1 MKRRILSVAIA
12 ILILTVSVIPGL
24 SALAAGTVP
33 TLSGGVY
40 QIGTA
45 SELIWF
51 ADAVN
56 SGSQSIKGKLTADIQ
71 LNAPGSVANKWT
83 PIGTQASPF
92 CGTFDGDGHTVS
104 GVYVDSGI
112 DCAGFFGSV
121 VIPSN
126 TSGDADAPDKMTSEY
141 VLQHTQT
148 SIKNIKIFFTAATA
162 SAVLSAMPRISDF
175 PIAPSREM
183 FTARV
188 TASAASSV
196 GHTII
201 RLSISAI
208 LREQSAVISAS
219 AASQAMQTATRL

>member
-92 CGTFDGDGHTVS
+92 RGTFDGDGHTVS
-104 GVYVDSGI
+104 GVYVD
-112 DCAGFFGSV
+112 
-121 VIPSN
+121 
-126 TSGDADAPDKMTSEY
+126 
-141 VLQHTQT
+141 
-148 SIKNIKIFFTAATA
+148 
-162 SAVLSAMPRISDF
+162 
-175 PIAPSREM
+175 
-183 FTARV
+183 
-188 TASAASSV
+188 
-196 GHTII
+196 
-201 RLSISAI
+201 
-208 LREQSAVISAS
+208 
-219 AASQAMQTATRL
+219 

>member
-12 ILILTVSVIPGL
+12 FMILTVSVIPGL

-71 LNAPGSVANKWT
+71 LNTAGSTANKWT
-83 PIGTQASPF
+83 PIGTQESPF
-92 CGTFDGDGHTVS
+92 RGTFDGDGHTVS

-121 VIPSN
+121 VMPSEYN
-126 TSGDADAPDKMTSEY
+126 EDSDVPEKMTSEF
-141 VLQHTQT
+141 VLQHTRT
-148 SIKNIKIFFTAATA
+148 SIKNINITNAEIHRGY
-162 SAVLSAMPRISDF
+162 SLGVL
-175 PIAPSREM
+175 
-183 FTARV
+183 
-188 TASAASSV
+188 V
-196 GHTII
+196 GY
-201 RLSISAI
+201 S
-208 LREQSAVISAS
+208 
-219 AASQAMQTATRL
+219 

>member
-45 SELIWF
+45 
-51 ADAVN
+51 
-56 SGSQSIKGKLTADIQ
+56 DIQ

-92 CGTFDGDGHTVS
+92 RGTFDGDGHTVS

-112 DCAGFFGSV
+112 DCAGF
-121 VIPSN
+121 
-126 TSGDADAPDKMTSEY
+126 
-141 VLQHTQT
+141 
-148 SIKNIKIFFTAATA
+148 
-162 SAVLSAMPRISDF
+162 
-175 PIAPSREM
+175 SRRL
-183 FTARV
+183 RV
-188 TASAASSV
+188 C
-196 GHTII
+196 
-201 RLSISAI
+201 
-208 LREQSAVISAS
+208 
-219 AASQAMQTATRL
+219 

>member
-92 CGTFDGDGHTVS
+92 RGTFDGDGHTVS

-148 SIKNIKIFFTAATA
+148 SIKNIKITNAE
-162 SAVLSAMPRISDF
+162 SHR
-175 PIAPSREM
+175 
-183 FTARV
+183 
-188 TASAASSV
+188 
-196 GHTII
+196 G
-201 RLSISAI
+201 
-208 LREQSAVISAS
+208 
-219 AASQAMQTATRL
+219 

>member
-71 LNAPGSVANKWT
+71 LKSLRAGHKNKNGAMLNCTAPYYF
-83 PIGTQASPF
+83 I
-92 CGTFDGDGHTVS
+92 
-104 GVYVDSGI
+104 
-112 DCAGFFGSV
+112 
-121 VIPSN
+121 
-126 TSGDADAPDKMTSEY
+126 
-141 VLQHTQT
+141 
-148 SIKNIKIFFTAATA
+148 SI
-162 SAVLSAMPRISDF
+162 LP
-175 PIAPSREM
+175 
-183 FTARV
+183 
-188 TASAASSV
+188 
-196 GHTII
+196 
-201 RLSISAI
+201 
-208 LREQSAVISAS
+208 Q
-219 AASQAMQTATRL
+219 